1 MKSAHMIVVGLVLL
15 LMGNSKPQVAPS
27 GALLVAIIIDLCAV
41 VGFLMLIIGGIRQY
55 REKNKL
61 D

>member
-1 MKSAHMIVVGLVLL
+1 MIVAGLILL
-15 LMGNSKPQVAPS
+15 LIGHFKPQVAPS
-27 GALLVAIIIDLCAV
+27 DALIVAIFIDLCSV

-55 REKNKL
+55 REKNKR